1 MDRETLVDELND
13 LRRQVSGVTGALI
26 AGVDGLPIAADAED
40 RIDPGAVSALG
51 AAQLGLSLTIT
62 SAVAQG
68 AFRHAVV
75 RSGGGYLAVYSIDST
90 SLMVVLGDEGLDIT
104 RLHRASLVTIERV
117 RSILAAVIANAC

>member
-1 MDRETLVDELND
+1 MDRETLADELND
-13 LRRQVSGVTGALI
+13 LRKQVSGVTGALI
-26 AGVDGLPIAADAED
+26 AGVDGLLIAADAED

-62 SAVAQG
+62 SAVDQG

-75 RSGGGYLAVYSIDST
+75 RGSGGYLAVYSVDST
-90 SLMVVLGDEGLDIT
+90 ALLVVLGDEGLDVT
-104 RLHRASLVTIERV
+104 RLHRAALLTIERV